1 MSDTKVIVS
10 TVLLWL
16 LATVLYA
23 YYYIVTILNS
33 PDSNDAYAQ
42 NWQFQLLA
50 FSLVRLPFL
59 VMALPLL
66 LIAAFALSEYNKR
79 RNARGGSPQ

>member
-1 MSDTKVIVS
+1 MSDAKVIIS

-16 LATVLYA
+16 LATGLYA

-33 PDSNDAYAQ
+33 PEHYDDYAR
-42 NWQFQLLA
+42 NWQFQLVA

-66 LIAAFALSEYNKR
+66 IIAAIALKEYNKR